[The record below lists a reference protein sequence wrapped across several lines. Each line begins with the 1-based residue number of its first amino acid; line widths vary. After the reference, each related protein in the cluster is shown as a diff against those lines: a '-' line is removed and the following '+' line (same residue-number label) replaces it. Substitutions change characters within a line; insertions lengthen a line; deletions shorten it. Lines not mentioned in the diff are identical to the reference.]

1 MLLSWEYRSVKA
13 ALLVLALASLA
24 SAQGISRAENENSTS
39 NARNSR
45 PSILQQVGID
55 QRIGQVLPLDA
66 HFTDEYGKDVTL
78 GSYFH
83 HGKPVLLALVYYDCP
98 MLCDQV
104 LNGMASSLNVLRF
117 DAGKEFEVLA
127 VSFDPRETPK
137 LALEKKEM
145 YLKRYKRAGA
155 EQGWHF
161 LTGQPESIKKI
172 TEAAGFHYVWDNN
185 TNQFAHSSAVI
196 LITPEGRVAQYY
208 YGIEYSPKDMRL
220 GIIEASKEKLGTVVD
235 SVILYCYHYDPTTG
249 KYGAVVMNL
258 VRLAGLV
265 TVLLMGG
272 LIGFSLYRESRAN
285 QESVRHAGQ
294 AD

>member
-1 MLLSWEYRSVKA
+1 MLLKHSYNSVKS
-13 ALLVLALASLA
+13 ALMVLALASLA
-24 SAQGISRAENENSTS
+24 SAQGLGRAARENVPDS
-39 NARNSR
+39 AHNSR

-55 QRIGQVLPLDA
+55 QRIGEELPLDA
-66 HFTDEYGKDVTL
+66 HFTDEYGKDVAL

-83 HGKPVLLALVYYDCP
+83 QGKPVLIALVYYDCP

-104 LNGMASSLNVLRF
+104 LNGMASALNVLKF
-117 DAGKEFEVLA
+117 DAGKEFNVLA
-127 VSFDPRETPK
+127 ISFDPRETPQ
-137 LALEKKEM
+137 LAKEKKEM

-161 LTGQPESIKKI
+161 LTGKPDSIKKI
-172 TEAAGFHYVWDNN
+172 TEAAGFHYVWDTN
-185 TNQFAHSSAVI
+185 TKQFAHSSAVI

-220 GIIEASKEKLGTVVD
+220 GIIQASKEKLGTVVD
-235 SVILYCYHYDPTTG
+235 SVILYCYHYDPATG

-258 VRLAGLV
+258 IRVAGLI

-272 LIGFSLYRESRAN
+272 FIGFSLYRDSRAN
-285 QESVRHAGQ
+285 QENARHAGQ

>member
-1 MLLSWEYRSVKA
+1 MLSKYGHNSVKA
-13 ALLVLALASLA
+13 ALAVLALVSLA
-24 SAQGISRAENENSTS
+24 CAQGLGRAARENVPDTAHNT
-39 NARNSR
+39 R

-55 QRIGQVLPLDA
+55 QRIGEELPLDA
-66 HFTDEYGKDVTL
+66 HFTDEYGKDVEL

-83 HGKPVLLALVYYDCP
+83 QGKPVLMALVYYDCP

-104 LNGMASSLNVLRF
+104 LNGMASALNVLRF
-117 DAGKEFEVLA
+117 DAGKEFNVVA
-127 VSFDPRETPK
+127 ISFDPRETPQ

-145 YLKRYKRAGA
+145 YLKRYKRPGA

-161 LTGQPESIKKI
+161 LTGKPDAIKAI
-172 TEAAGFHYVWDNN
+172 TEATGFHYVWDKN
-185 TNQFAHSSAVI
+185 TQQYAHSTAVM
-196 LITPEGRVAQYY
+196 LVTPEGRLAQYY

-258 VRLAGLV
+258 IRGAGLI

-272 LIGFSLYRESRAN
+272 FIGFSLYKDSRAT
-285 QESVRHAGQ
+285 QESARHAGQ